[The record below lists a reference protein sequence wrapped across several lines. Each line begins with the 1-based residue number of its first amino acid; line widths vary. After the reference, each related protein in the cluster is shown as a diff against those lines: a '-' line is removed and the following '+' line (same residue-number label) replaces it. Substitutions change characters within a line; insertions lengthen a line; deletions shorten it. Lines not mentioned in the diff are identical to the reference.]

1 MSSNRKRHSRR
12 KGARVAK
19 SIGPPA
25 GLSSQQ
31 PTKPG
36 EDKIHSS
43 QQADSDA
50 LRTEEGSKSRL
61 SDRAPQIGL
70 LIAASLLGLVVLAS
84 LRTFLKPRSEAGN
97 PQEHRAQMPKATPPN
112 VAMMPAKD
120 PSPQAALSN
129 IDAAAQSLNLG
140 TELLA
145 EGKIDA
151 AVAQYKEALRLNA
164 DDEVARYNLA
174 LALAK
179 LGDRHAAE
187 EQYREALRI
196 YPDDAEAH
204 NNLGNLLAVDGKLEE
219 AMTHLE
225 AAVRLAPSDATAHNN
240 LGNAL
245 ARQRRLP
252 EAIPR
257 FREAIRLK
265 PDYFEAHYNLGAARL
280 LQRDLDEAIAELE
293 AALRLKPD
301 SEPAI
306 RELNKARS
314 ARATNAPAGGPSGRA
329 E

>member
-1 MSSNRKRHSRR
+1 MSSNRKRRSRR
-12 KGARVAK
+12 RGARAAK

-25 GLSSQQ
+25 GLGSQQ
-31 PTKPG
+31 PTIPG
-36 EDKIHSS
+36 RDKIHPS
-43 QQADSDA
+43 QQADWDA
-50 LRTEEGSKSRL
+50 LRTEEGSKSVL
-61 SDRAPQIGL
+61 SDRGRRIGL
-70 LIAASLLGLVVLAS
+70 LLGAGLLGLVVVGT
-84 LRTFLKPRSEAGN
+84 LRTFLRPRPEAGN

-112 VAMMPAKD
+112 AAMMPAKD
-120 PSPQAALSN
+120 LSPQAGLSN

-145 EGKIDA
+145 EGKIDS

-164 DDEVARYNLA
+164 DDEVAHYNLA

-196 YPDDAEAH
+196 YPDYAEAH
-204 NNLGNLLAVDGKLEE
+204 NNLGNLLAAEGKLEE
-219 AMTHLE
+219 AMTNLE

-245 ARQRRLP
+245 ARQRRLA
-252 EAIPR
+252 EAVHC

-265 PDYFEAHYNLGAARL
+265 PDYVEAHYNLGAAHL
-280 LQRDLDEAIAELE
+280 LQGDPDEAIAELE

-301 SEPAI
+301 FEPAI

-314 ARATNAPAGGPSGRA
+314 AGAKNRPAASP
-329 E
+329 

>member
-1 MSSNRKRHSRR
+1 MSSNRKRRSRR
-12 KGARVAK
+12 SGARVAK

-25 GLSSQQ
+25 DLGSQQ
-31 PTKPG
+31 PAIPG

-50 LRTEEGSKSRL
+50 LRTDSRSVL
-61 SDRAPQIGL
+61 SDRGRQIGL
-70 LIAASLLGLVVLAS
+70 LIGAGVLGLIVVGT

-97 PQEHRAQMPKATPPN
+97 PQEQRAQVAEATAPKA
-112 VAMMPAKD
+112 AMMPAKGL
-120 PSPQAALSN
+120 SPQAGLSN
-129 IDAAAQSLNLG
+129 INAAAQSLNLG

-145 EGKIDA
+145 EGKIDF

-164 DDEVARYNLA
+164 DDEVAHYNLA

-196 YPDDAEAH
+196 YPDYAEAH
-204 NNLGNLLAVDGKLEE
+204 NNLGNLLAAEGKLGE
-219 AMTHLE
+219 AMTNLE
-225 AAVRLAPSDATAHNN
+225 AAVRLAPLDATAHNN

-245 ARQRRLP
+245 ARQRRIP
-252 EAIPR
+252 EAIPC
-257 FREAIRLK
+257 FREAIRLR
-265 PDYFEAHYNLGAARL
+265 PDYVEGHYNLGAARL
-280 LQRDLDEAIAELE
+280 LQGDPDEAIAELE

-301 SEPAI
+301 FEPAI

-314 ARATNAPAGGPSGRA
+314 ILKSGNAETLKR
-329 E
+329 

>member
-1 MSSNRKRHSRR
+1 MSSNRKRRSRR
-12 KGARVAK
+12 RGARVAK

-25 GLSSQQ
+25 GLGSHQ
-31 PTKPG
+31 PGIPG
-36 EDKIHSS
+36 EEKIHSS

-50 LRTEEGSKSRL
+50 LRTEEGSKSVL
-61 SDRAPQIGL
+61 SDRGRQIGL
-70 LIAASLLGLVVLAS
+70 LIGAGLLGLVLFAALRS
-84 LRTFLKPRSEAGN
+84 FLRTRSEAGN
-97 PQEHRAQMPKATPPN
+97 PQEHRAQMPKATAPN
-112 VAMMPAKD
+112 AAMMPAKD
-120 PSPQAALSN
+120 LSSQAGLSN

-151 AVAQYKEALRLNA
+151 AVAQYKEALRLNE
-164 DDEVARYNLA
+164 DDEVAHYNLA

-196 YPDDAEAH
+196 YPDYAEAH
-204 NNLGNLLAVDGKLEE
+204 NNLGNLLAAEGKLEE
-219 AMTHLE
+219 AMTNLE

-245 ARQRRLP
+245 ARQRKLA
-252 EAIPR
+252 EAVHC

-265 PDYFEAHYNLGAARL
+265 PDYVEAHYNLGAARL
-280 LQRDLDEAIAELE
+280 LQGDPDEAIAELE

-301 SEPAI
+301 FEPAI

-314 ARATNAPAGGPSGRA
+314 ILKNGNADTLKR
-329 E
+329 